1 MDHSGRMAS
10 RRGKRYFR
18 LPDSG
23 PGNRDESK
31 YLLDLDDDTEAD
43 VGSRNNNFR
52 GRNVVKPDAGE
63 DGEILVAVPGRPP
76 LRPPNDQ
83 CVEAEVQPDDTLA
96 SISLRVRLL

>member
-1 MDHSGRMAS
+1 MAS

-63 DGEILVAVPGRPP
+63 DGEILVAVP
-76 LRPPNDQ
+76 NDQ